1 MRILAFLL
9 VLVGLSASPAMAAPE
24 FFGEFRDPL
33 EGRFVDAQPRP
44 MFKLAAQFRFVD
56 PNGLLWIV
64 PPGKE
69 VDGASIPQAFW
80 SFIGGPFEGA
90 YIKAS
95 VIHDHYCNE
104 KSRTEHDTHRN
115 FYYGMRANGVE
126 EWKAKFMYW
135 AVATFGP
142 KWKLDKRVAQNL
154 KCNPMGDKIFCTGL
168 PEVKLTISSLPT
180 IDLNDPDTLALA
192 LSKASTVARSLKTSN
207 GKVLDISA
215 SGQVGASLDDIAKNA
230 DQYRSVFS
238 TRDYGKSAAKLGVL
252 SQWNVSGLDQV
263 KAWDN
268 SEMPRYNAAVVLT
281 PDTVKKVQSG
291 KYFKLDANSG
301 ALLGDQLD
309 LKSLEIKSE
318 HSR

>member
-1 MRILAFLL
+1 MRIFAFLL
-9 VLVGLSASPAMAAPE
+9 VLAGFAVSSVMAAPE
-24 FFGEFRDPL
+24 FYGEFRDPL
-33 EGRFVDAQPRP
+33 DGRFIDAKPRP
-44 MFKLAAQFRFVD
+44 LFKLAAQFRFVD
-56 PNGLLWIV
+56 PNGLLWSV

-80 SFIGGPFEGA
+80 TFIGGPFDGA

-104 KSRTEHDTHRN
+104 KTRTEHDTHRN

-142 KWKLDKRVAQNL
+142 KWKLGKRVAQNL
-154 KCNPMGDKIFCTGL
+154 KCNMLGDKFICSQL
-168 PEVKLTISSLPT
+168 PEVKLVISTLPT
-180 IDLNDPDTLALA
+180 IDLSDPDTLALA

-230 DQYRSVFS
+230 DQYRAVFS
-238 TRDYGKSAAKLGVL
+238 TRDYGKNAAKLGVL
-252 SQWNVSGLDQV
+252 SQWNVLGLEQV

-281 PDTVKKVQSG
+281 PDSVEKVRSG
-291 KYFKLDANSG
+291 KYFKLDAGSG

-309 LKSLEIKSE
+309 MKSLEMKSV
-318 HSR
+318 HPR